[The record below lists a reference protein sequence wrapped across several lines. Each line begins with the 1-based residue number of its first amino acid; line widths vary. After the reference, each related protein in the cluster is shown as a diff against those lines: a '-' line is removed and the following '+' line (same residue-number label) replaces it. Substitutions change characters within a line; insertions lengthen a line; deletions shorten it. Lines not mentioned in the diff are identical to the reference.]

1 MQKRCN
7 NCFHEYEDVYEI
19 CPHCGYV
26 EGGSAKELFY
36 LQPGMKLADRYIV
49 GMGIGHGGFGITYL
63 AWDTKFEITVAIK
76 EYYPSGI
83 VNRVPGTSDVILFA
97 GKRKKQY
104 EFGFTRF
111 IEEAQNMA
119 QFSSHPNIV
128 NVYEYFEENNTAYI
142 VMEYLDGICLDD
154 YLKAHDG
161 KLSVAETVHL
171 VEMICHALKDIHKKG
186 IIHRDIAPD
195 NIMVSPNGNIKLF
208 DFGAA
213 RFSLDEDRKMT
224 VVVKPGFAPVEQY
237 NKVNTQGP
245 WTDIYALGAMMYM
258 MLTGIKPDESTNR
271 AIEDTVQPPHVL
283 DSEIP
288 EYLSNVVMKA
298 MAMNPVLRFQSIG
311 DMEKAL
317 LQQKKV
323 HSPEVD
329 QKRRKC
335 RRFVT
340 IVGCGVVVCTAAS
353 VLGVRFWNQ
362 YLPAASVTVCYQKTG
377 VSTLDAAKQDA
388 MESVAEQFQEF
399 YPQIEVEVMGKS
411 AVEMQEMLEH
421 REENAAVP
429 ILFESTDLSEE
440 FCADCVDL
448 TGKLDADT
456 LVECNFSKEIQ
467 VYASEEKKIPLGFRM
482 PVLYVN
488 QSLCEDTFPEDGTSL
503 LSVSGQEMYLQ
514 NSSETYSVLDAVV
527 QSADSEVFYRLFP
540 DAVLTETM
548 DASAFLERSTTYYF
562 SDSADYLPIISS
574 IPGQSVVI
582 PVDAEAAADGIP
594 CQFDFTWSISGGS
607 NAEKK
612 AAGQMLSYMLSEEGQ
627 ETLMVQNQSST
638 MPLHQT
644 ALEHYCSVYQEIFS
658 SVPEKITSGILY
670 IKE

>member
-1 MQKRCN
+1 
-7 NCFHEYEDVYEI
+7 
-19 CPHCGYV
+19 
-26 EGGSAKELFY
+26 
-36 LQPGMKLADRYIV
+36 
-49 GMGIGHGGFGITYL
+49 
-63 AWDTKFEITVAIK
+63 
-76 EYYPSGI
+76 
-83 VNRVPGTSDVILFA
+83 
-97 GKRKKQY
+97 
-104 EFGFTRF
+104 
-111 IEEAQNMA
+111 
-119 QFSSHPNIV
+119 
-128 NVYEYFEENNTAYI
+128 
-142 VMEYLDGICLDD
+142 
-154 YLKAHDG
+154 
-161 KLSVAETVHL
+161 
-171 VEMICHALKDIHKKG
+171 
-186 IIHRDIAPD
+186 
-195 NIMVSPNGNIKLF
+195 
-208 DFGAA
+208 
-213 RFSLDEDRKMT
+213 MT

-399 YPQIEVEVMGKS
+399 YPQIEVEVTGKS
-411 AVEMQEMLEH
+411 VVEIQEMLEH

-448 TGKLDADT
+448 TGKLDADMH
-456 LVECNFSKEIQ
+456 F
-467 VYASEEKKIPLGFRM
+467 
-482 PVLYVN
+482 
-488 QSLCEDTFPEDGTSL
+488 
-503 LSVSGQEMYLQ
+503 
-514 NSSETYSVLDAVV
+514 
-527 QSADSEVFYRLFP
+527 
-540 DAVLTETM
+540 
-548 DASAFLERSTTYYF
+548 FLEHPEEVLARERIMKAVWDTDDLLESRTIDMHVRTLRQKLGHAGDAICTVRKVGYKL
-562 SDSADYLPIISS
+562 SAK
-574 IPGQSVVI
+574 GTEAGE
-582 PVDAEAAADGIP
+582 DA
-594 CQFDFTWSISGGS
+594 
-607 NAEKK
+607 
-612 AAGQMLSYMLSEEGQ
+612 
-627 ETLMVQNQSST
+627 
-638 MPLHQT
+638 
-644 ALEHYCSVYQEIFS
+644 
-658 SVPEKITSGILY
+658 
-670 IKE
+670 

>member
-7 NCFHEYEDVYEI
+7 NCFHEYEDAYEI
-19 CPHCGYV
+19 CPHCGYA

-154 YLKAHDG
+154 FLKEHSG
-161 KLSVAETVHL
+161 KLPVAETVHL

-195 NIMVSPNGNIKLF
+195 NIMVSPDGNIKLF

-271 AIEDTVQPPHVL
+271 AIEDTVQPPHML
-283 DSEIP
+283 DQEIP
-288 EYLSNVVMKA
+288 EYLRNVVMKA
-298 MAMNPVLRFQSIG
+298 MAMNPVLRFQAIG

-323 HSPEVD
+323 RSPEVD
-329 QKRRKC
+329 QKRRKR

-340 IVGCGVVVCTAAS
+340 IAGCGIVVCIAAS

-362 YLPAASVTVCYQKTG
+362 YLPAASITVCYQKTG
-377 VSTLDAAKQDA
+377 VTTLDAAKQDA

-399 YPQIEVEVMGKS
+399 YPQITVEVIGKDT
-411 AVEMQEMLEH
+411 AELQEMLEQ
-421 REENAAVP
+421 RSENDAVP
-429 ILFESTDLSEE
+429 TLFESTDLPEE
-440 FCADCVDL
+440 LCADCVAL
-448 TGKLDADT
+448 TGNLDGDT
-456 LVECNFSKEIQ
+456 LAECYFSAEIQ
-467 VYASEEKKIPLGFRM
+467 AYAAEEKKIPLGFRM
-482 PVLYVN
+482 PVLFVN
-488 QSLCEDTFPEDGTSL
+488 QSLCEAAFPEDGTSL
-503 LSVSGQEMYLQ
+503 LSVSGQEMQLQ
-514 NSSETYSVLDAVV
+514 NSSESYSIPDALVR
-527 QSADSEVFYRLFP
+527 SADSAAFSRLFP
-540 DAVLTETM
+540 DAVLTETT
-548 DASAFLERSTTYYF
+548 DASAFLERQTAYYF
-562 SDSADYLPIISS
+562 SDSADYLPIIFS
-574 IPGQSVVI
+574 IPGQSVAI
-582 PVDAEAAADGIP
+582 PVDAEAAPDGIP

-607 NAEKK
+607 SAEKK
-612 AAGQMLSYMLSEEGQ
+612 AAEQLLSYMLSEEGQ

-658 SVPEKITSGILY
+658 SVPEEIADGKLCM
-670 IKE
+670 EE